1 MAFYDVNVSLYKNEE
16 KEKEF
21 SQHFVPYLNA
31 ARTDINLNSI
41 HKKPFTFITI
51 ESQGFALQNVLSDT
65 IIINSKTLVSII

>member
-1 MAFYDVNVSLYKNEE
+1 MKNN
-16 KEKEF
+16 F
-21 SQHFVPYLNA
+21 HNILSHTNA

-41 HKKPFTFITI
+41 HKKPFTLITI